1 MFQEYFDRIVEYTTG
16 GDSPEIEKAK
26 RDYFK
31 LTGEVNEDD
40 RSFEIR
46 LATFLDWYIFDRLLE
61 GLKKTP
67 AQAFYDS
74 LDSSTPKD
82 DRDIYEGMLS
92 TIHSIFQIRK
102 FTEVGVYV
110 RDLFNKKRYFIE
122 ERRSIG
128 CSEQDI
134 LEGRLIPFKGSY
146 YFSEALYAYPREAG
160 RFIKGEIKK
169 ARKAG
174 KSIAGLIQRLS
185 QLNLKFERYH
195 RIDVREIYK

>member
-1 MFQEYFDRIVEYTTG
+1 MFQQYFDRIVEFVTG
-16 GDSPEIEKAK
+16 EDSPEIEKAK
-26 RDYFK
+26 EDYFK

-40 RSFEIR
+40 KSFELR
-46 LATFLDWYIFDRLLE
+46 LAGFLDWYIFDRSLE
-61 GLKKTP
+61 VIKKTP

-74 LDSSTPKD
+74 LDPSTPKEV
-82 DRDIYEGMLS
+82 RDIYEGMLS
-92 TIHSIFQIRK
+92 TIHSIFQIKR
-102 FTEVGVYV
+102 FVDAGIYV
-110 RDLFNKKRYFIE
+110 TDLFIKERYFVE

-128 CSEQDI
+128 FSENDI
-134 LEGRLIPFKGSY
+134 LEGRLIPFRGRY
-146 YFSEALYAYPREAG
+146 YFTEALYAYPREVG

-195 RIDVREIYK
+195 RIDIREIYK